1 VVGSPDCRHSLL
13 PKSGFT
19 AVGLVDRSIHQ
30 LSSRHT
36 IPVRFTLNSAER
48 EIKNWHLLAFLF
60 GEKRIR
66 PSSVTTVAL
75 PSALRPG
82 YPHVSL
88 IEDRSIAF
96 FAATSLLS
104 FLRKGTLR

>member
-1 VVGSPDCRHSLL
+1 VQDRELAAALSVAFPFEEKRNPVVGYDGP
-13 PKSGFT
+13 
-19 AVGLVDRSIHQ
+19 
-30 LSSRHT
+30 
-36 IPVRFTLNSAER
+36 
-48 EIKNWHLLAFLF
+48 
-60 GEKRIR
+60 
-66 PSSVTTVAL
+66 L

-104 FLRKGTLR
+104 FLRKGTLRWINIGKGQSYYHRKTNKIPCKGG

>member
-36 IPVRFTLNSAER
+36 IQVRFTLNSAECKIENWQLLVGR
-48 EIKNWHLLAFLF
+48 ISRLEKN
-60 GEKRIR
+60 GSDR
-66 PSSVTTVAL
+66 P
-75 PSALRPG
+75 R
-82 YPHVSL
+82 
-88 IEDRSIAF
+88 
-96 FAATSLLS
+96 
-104 FLRKGTLR
+104 